1 MGRAILRGS
10 AVVVTLLLL
19 SLAAGLLYRAW
30 RQHETAQTLA
40 IKSPPGIDEASFVKI
55 GGIDQFVQI
64 RGDDRANPVI
74 LFVHGGPGISMMGL
88 TTVFRP
94 WEKYFTVVQWDQRG
108 DGKTYGRN
116 GGAAEASSMTIGR
129 MTADG
134 IEVAAYLRAHLH
146 KKGIVLLGHSWG
158 TVLGVRMIKARP
170 DLFSAYVAT
179 GELVAKQDNELT
191 SYNIVLD
198 LARASHNAQAV
209 KELEAI
215 RPPPYKDLDTLLVQR
230 KWMDVYDLP
239 SERDLFRDM
248 APAVAFTPNYSLA
261 DIYDMHMATAFSQ
274 HVLFDELNNFDA
286 RPLGLD
292 FQVPFF
298 IFQGEEDLNT
308 PTVLARNYFNTLHAP
323 VKQFVTLKGAGHDA
337 VMTVPDVFLKELVAR
352 VRPVALE
359 NQPSP

>member
-1 MGRAILRGS
+1 M
-10 AVVVTLLLL
+10 
-19 SLAAGLLYRAW
+19 
-30 RQHETAQTLA
+30 LA

-55 GGIDQFVQI
+55 GGIDQYVQI
-64 RGDDRANPVI
+64 RGDDRANPVL
-74 LFVHGGPGISMMGL
+74 LFVHGGPGISMVGL
-88 TTVFRP
+88 TALFRP

-116 GGAAEASSMTIGR
+116 GGPAEAPSMTIDR
-129 MTADG
+129 MTKDG
-134 IEVAAYLRAHLH
+134 IEVAEYLRAHLR
-146 KKGIVLLGHSWG
+146 KRKIVLLGHSWG

-198 LARASHNAQAV
+198 LARAAHNSQAV

-215 RPPPYKDLDTLLVQR
+215 HPPPYKDLDTLLVQR

-239 SERDLFRDM
+239 SERNLFRDLT
-248 APAVAFTPNYSLA
+248 PVVAFAPNYSLR
-261 DIYDMHMATAFSQ
+261 DIYDMQMATAFSQ
-274 HVLFDELNNFDA
+274 HVLFGELNDFDA
-286 RPLGLD
+286 RPLGVD

-298 IFQGEEDLNT
+298 IFQGDEDLNT
-308 PTVLARNYFNTLHAP
+308 PTVLARNYFATLHAP
-323 VKQFVTLKGAGHDA
+323 LKQFATLKGAGHDA

-352 VRPVALE
+352 VRPVAL
-359 NQPSP
+359 